1 MTLPAERGPALMES
15 HAGSVMPGAAEA
27 RRVLKRPRSDRSV
40 GAYRSVPTGGA
51 LMKRPK
57 LTILLLA
64 LALVLAACNPGATSP
79 PGGGG
84 QPSGV
89 TPSGPAPTTG
99 IIPGY

>member
-1 MTLPAERGPALMES
+1 
-15 HAGSVMPGAAEA
+15 
-27 RRVLKRPRSDRSV
+27 
-40 GAYRSVPTGGA
+40 
-51 LMKRPK
+51 MKRPK